1 MAENTNTERDYPEL
15 PQGWPARFRCD
26 SCDGNGEV
34 GDPISMGYFQPPERE
49 RCPDCDGKGWCS
61 EEDAFSA
68 EHMRAY
74 VDADRNARASLS
86 LPAAGQ
92 EPVATSASGGDWE
105 NPTTVR
111 QRLGDAVQLLCAGKR
126 PDDSMLDSWL
136 KETSEELQSFCAS
149 HGPAW
154 CQGIALIDAAMLMV
168 DQPTEI
174 TTITHPDRDHEH
186 RAAPQPAAPVA
197 GQEPVA
203 PPMDGEIALIEKALE
218 RAGISSLL
226 NHGAAS
232 CVFTEG
238 CCGVSQDQILAY
250 TREIALH
257 CAVALGAAP
266 QPAVAAG
273 WPLIARALDEWHE
286 DDGPVMWWAWNGS
299 ASGWAGEPAWCGTPL
314 SSDWPGYHTHW
325 TPHPTLPPA
334 PSTEGA

>member
-1 MAENTNTERDYPEL
+1 MAENTNTERADFEAWAISQKLGEYTAQMGFRYHDAGNLYPAW
-15 PQGWPARFRCD
+15 QAW
-26 SCDGNGEV
+26 
-34 GDPISMGYFQPPERE
+34 Q
-49 RCPDCDGKGWCS
+49 
-61 EEDAFSA
+61 
-68 EHMRAY
+68 
-74 VDADRNARASLS
+74 ARASLS

-149 HGPAW
+149 HVPAW

-186 RAAPQPAAPVA
+186 RAAPQPAAQVA

-203 PPMDGEIALIEKALE
+203 ADALATLRGAFAPFAQEPKWTTEHSMKYPSKAAQIINAV
-218 RAGISSLL
+218 RDLL
-226 NHGAAS
+226 ASAPQTGAQEQS
-232 CVFTEG
+232 EWDIRG
-238 CCGVSQDQILAY
+238 QLAAKL
-250 TREIALH
+250 TCWHRLTGNEAAEL
-257 CAVALGAAP
+257 VALAKSWGAP

-273 WPLIARALDEWHE
+273 WPLIARALNEWHE

-325 TPHPTLPPA
+325 TPHPTFPPA
-334 PSTEGA
+334 PSTEGESRGQ